1 MNAKVCN
8 INLRIS
14 DSANSGLYVQ
24 NLEKAVREQAED
36 GRKFVEIMMKYF
48 SSPVE
53 QLQAKHFAKAE
64 KRPRKK
70 IEQYISAE
78 GK

>member
-1 MNAKVCN
+1 
-8 INLRIS
+8 
-14 DSANSGLYVQ
+14 VQ

-36 GRKFVEIMMKYF
+36 GRKFIETMIKYF
-48 SSPVE
+48 SSTTE
-53 QLQAKHFAKAE
+53 QLQTKHFAKAE